1 MVIIYMTAGIYLFVV
16 KTNKLY
22 YGLTYVRVP
31 IYRPSD
37 RSFHIQVIYI
47 YIYIIIKPFSNQ
59 ITNPNYMQTMHIRTT

>member
-1 MVIIYMTAGIYLFVV
+1 MTAGIYLLFV

-37 RSFHIQVIYI
+37 RSFHIQVIFFYI
-47 YIYIIIKPFSNQ
+47 YIYIYIYI
-59 ITNPNYMQTMHIRTT
+59 